1 MQELI
6 RSRLFILYLAV
17 FVNALA
23 FSLVFPLL
31 PQYAK
36 HFELSDISLGILAS
50 SFAIAQLFLSPFW
63 GTLSDR
69 FGRKPIIA
77 IGLLGMSASFFV
89 FALAAS
95 PLLLFVSRFFQGVF
109 SSAVL
114 PSARAYI
121 ADSTT
126 AQERVRAMGYVGAFL
141 AAGFIFGPVLGGY
154 LATNSLA
161 LPFFAAGVVALF
173 NLFLVM
179 RFLSESLREK
189 SAEKLS
195 LKLVLSPIQRIWKGV
210 LSPLAPL
217 FILSLLWSF
226 ALSNNQVA
234 VPIFSIEKLHLDAG
248 RIGLMF
254 TVIGSV
260 SAFTQFFLLDRITR
274 LFGKHATAIGGL
286 LVMALAFT
294 MMPFLA
300 SASLLY
306 VAAAIAGLGSATTHP
321 VVGALLSEET
331 KEQQGITM
339 GTAASFESLGR
350 LLGPL
355 LSGFLL
361 SLGIFAPFLASGL
374 IVAITIAF
382 ILVFTDFLKR
392 GHLA

>member
-6 RSRLFILYLAV
+6 RSRLSIIYLAV
-17 FVNALA
+17 FINALA

-36 HFELSDISLGILAS
+36 QFNMSDISLGLLAS

-63 GTLSDR
+63 GTLSDK

-89 FALAAS
+89 FAVSAS

-126 AQERVRAMGYVGAFL
+126 KQDRVKAMGYVGAFL
-141 AAGFIFGPVLGGY
+141 ATGFIFGPVLGGY
-154 LATNSLA
+154 LAAHSLP
-161 LPFFAAGVVALF
+161 LPFLAAGIVAFLNFLLVV
-173 NLFLVM
+173 
-179 RFLSESLREK
+179 RFLTESVREK
-189 SAEKLS
+189 MEGKLS
-195 LKLVLSPIQRIWKGV
+195 FKLVFSPIQRIWKGA

-234 VPIFSIEKLHLDAG
+234 VPVLSIEKLHLTPE

-254 TVIGSV
+254 TIIGSV
-260 SAFTQFFLLDRITR
+260 SAFTQFFLLDRITK

-286 LVMALAFT
+286 FVMALAFT
-294 MMPFLA
+294 MMPFLP
-300 SASLLY
+300 STLLLY
-306 VAAAIAGLGSATTHP
+306 LAAAIAGLGSATTHP
-321 VVGALLSEET
+321 VVSALLSEET

-339 GTAASFESLGR
+339 GTATSFESLGR

-355 LSGFLL
+355 LGGFLL
-361 SLGIFAPFLASGL
+361 SFGLFAPFLASG
-374 IVAITIAF
+374 IIITVSVF
-382 ILVFTDFLKR
+382 CILVFTNFLKK

>member
-1 MQELI
+1 MQELL
-6 RSRLFILYLAV
+6 RSRLSYIYLAV
-17 FVNALA
+17 FINALA

-36 HFELSDISLGILAS
+36 HFHLSNVALGILAS

-63 GTLSDR
+63 GTLSDK

-89 FALAAS
+89 FAVAAS

-114 PSARAYI
+114 PSARAYV

-126 AQERVRAMGYVGAFL
+126 EENRVRAMGYIGACL
-141 AAGFIFGPVLGGY
+141 ATGFIFGPILGGY
-154 LATNSLA
+154 LATNSLG
-161 LPFFAAGVVALF
+161 LPFVIAGAVAFLNFLLVV
-173 NLFLVM
+173 NFLT
-179 RFLSESLREK
+179 ESVKER
-189 SAEKLS
+189 SDRKLS
-195 LKLVLSPIQRIWKGV
+195 FKLIFSPIQRIWKGA

-234 VPIFSIEKLHLDAG
+234 VPVLSIEKLHLNAE

-254 TVIGSV
+254 TIIGSV
-260 SAFTQFFLLDRITR
+260 SAFTQFFLLHRLTK

-286 LVMALAFT
+286 FVMAFAFA
-294 MMPFLA
+294 MMPFLP
-300 SASLLY
+300 SAPMLY
-306 VAAAIAGLGSATTHP
+306 LVAGIAGLGSATTHP
-321 VVGALLSEET
+321 VVSALLSEET
-331 KEQQGITM
+331 KEHQGITM
-339 GTAASFESLGR
+339 GTATSFESLGR

-355 LSGFLL
+355 LGGFLL
-361 SLGIFAPFLASGL
+361 SFGLFAPFLVSG
-374 IVAITIAF
+374 IIITVGVF
-382 ILVFTDFLKR
+382 CILVFTNFLKR